1 LQQQNS
7 ARLWCHL
14 RWLSN
19 ERVSLLNSHTQFT
32 YSILMLVL
40 LQHNAQG
47 YNGTCFFPTHLTHLT
62 CHSPSYHPPLSL
74 SLSSSPLRAQQ
85 PQRLVGTTRSR
96 VTRALLSLSWVAS
109 DARALPL
116 ETVLHTLSLSDSC
129 RAEATTLAQH
139 RLIIMRSSHDRQTIV
154 MRSSKNRQTIDV
166 LDRDMIITIIWRC

>member
-1 LQQQNS
+1 V
-7 ARLWCHL
+7 RLCCQT
-14 RWLSN
+14 RRLSN
-19 ERVSLLNSHTQFT
+19 ESSQPSSAFLL
-32 YSILMLVL
+32 SILILVL
-40 LQHNAQG
+40 LQYNAQC

-62 CHSPSYHPPLSL
+62 RPLITPLSL
-74 SLSSSPLRAQQ
+74 SLSSSPLHAQQ

-116 ETVLHTLSLSDSC
+116 ETVLHTSSLSDSC
-129 RAEATTLAQH
+129 RAEATTLARL

-154 MRSSKNRQTIDV
+154 MRSSNNRQTIDV